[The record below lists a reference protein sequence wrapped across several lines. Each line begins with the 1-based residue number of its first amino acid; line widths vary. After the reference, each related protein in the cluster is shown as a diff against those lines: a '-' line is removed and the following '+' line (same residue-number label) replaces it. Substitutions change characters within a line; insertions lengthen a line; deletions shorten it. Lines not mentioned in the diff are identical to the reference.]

1 MENNLS
7 NKNLNNEENS
17 DNSNAYNNLNHPTG
31 NVDNNNDNNTTKLR
45 TISDIFLNYFGIVAI
60 VSALI
65 YVFLYIIAYSK
76 SSYYNIPIK
85 YFYSNSEKVK
95 PIIYTICIFLIIL
108 PHLKKLKYKII
119 EENIVIISSLS
130 TIFSFIG
137 LFVLFTYTID
147 KPTNILTKIMFVIG
161 LIIVGLYVK
170 LNKKRV
176 SIIFCIVIAIILTG
190 IFIKEKISLNLLPI
204 SLMFIFVIWNY
215 NKKQRKKIDISIN
228 LRDIFMPFV
237 KIICIILLSC
247 LLLYLSLYQNKIMA
261 EIAVYGTK
269 CEVIEVGAKENSI
282 TYKVIMA
289 EYNDSF
295 IIMDG
300 TSANDVLTID
310 NSKFEIIDKNNLDGY
325 ICYKSFKDTTAKF
338 EFY

>member
-1 MENNLS
+1 MENNL
-7 NKNLNNEENS
+7 NNE
-17 DNSNAYNNLNHPTG
+17 DNSNNSNTD
-31 NVDNNNDNNTTKLR
+31 NVDNNTTKFR
-45 TISDIFLNYFGIVAI
+45 TISDFFLNSFDIVASF
-60 VSALI
+60 SALI
-65 YVFLYIIAYSK
+65 YIELYIVAYSK

-85 YFYSNSEKVK
+85 YFYSNSEKVN
-95 PIIYTICIFLIIL
+95 PIIYTVCIFLIIL
-108 PHLKKLKYKII
+108 PHLKNLKYKII
-119 EENIVIISSLS
+119 EENIVVISRLS
-130 TIFSFIG
+130 TIFSLIS
-137 LFVLFTYTID
+137 LVALLTYTID
-147 KPTNILTKIMFVIG
+147 KPTNILTKIMFVMG

-170 LNKKRV
+170 LNKERV
-176 SIIFCIVIAIILTG
+176 SIIVCIVIAIII
-190 IFIKEKISLNLLPI
+190 IFAVICLKEKINLNLLPI
-204 SLMFIFVIWNY
+204 SLMFVFVIWNKE
-215 NKKQRKKIDISIN
+215 NIN
-228 LRDIFMPFV
+228 IFMPFV

-247 LLLYLSLYQNKIMA
+247 LLLYLSLYLNNIMA
-261 EIAVYGTK
+261 EIAVYGDK
-269 CEVIEVGAKENSI
+269 YEVIEVGVKENSI

>member
-1 MENNLS
+1 MEMKNNLS
-7 NKNLNNEENS
+7 NESLINE
-17 DNSNAYNNLNHPTG
+17 DNSNNSNADNNLNQPTD
-31 NVDNNNDNNTTKLR
+31 NVDNNNDNNITKFK
-45 TISDIFLNYFGIVAI
+45 TISDFFLDSFGIVSI

-65 YVFLYIIAYSK
+65 YIYLYIVAYSK

-95 PIIYTICIFLIIL
+95 PIIYTVCIFLIIL
-108 PHLKKLKYKII
+108 PHLRNLKYKII
-119 EENIVIISSLS
+119 EENIVVVSSLS

-137 LFVLFTYTID
+137 LVVLFTYTID
-147 KPTNILTKIMFVIG
+147 KPTNILTKIMFVMG

-170 LNKKRV
+170 LNKERV
-176 SIIFCIVIAIILTG
+176 SIIVCIVIAIII
-190 IFIKEKISLNLLPI
+190 IFAVICLKEKINLNLLPI
-204 SLMFIFVIWNY
+204 SLMFVFVIWNKE
-215 NKKQRKKIDISIN
+215 NIN
-228 LRDIFMPFV
+228 IFMPFV

-247 LLLYLSLYQNKIMA
+247 LLLYLSLYLNNIMA
-261 EIAVYGTK
+261 EIAVYGDK
-269 CEVIEVGAKENSI
+269 YEVIEVGVKENSI

>member
-7 NKNLNNEENS
+7 NESLINE
-17 DNSNAYNNLNHPTG
+17 DNSNNSNADNNLNQPTD
-31 NVDNNNDNNTTKLR
+31 NVDNNNDNNITKFK
-45 TISDIFLNYFGIVAI
+45 TISDFFLDSFGIVSI

-65 YVFLYIIAYSK
+65 YIYLYIVAYSK

-95 PIIYTICIFLIIL
+95 PIIYTVCIFLIIL
-108 PHLKKLKYKII
+108 PHLRNLKYKII
-119 EENIVIISSLS
+119 EENIVVVSSLS

-147 KPTNILTKIMFVIG
+147 KPTNILTKIMFVMG

-170 LNKKRV
+170 LNKERI
-176 SIIFCIVIAIILTG
+176 SIIVYIVTAIII
-190 IFIKEKISLNLLPI
+190 IFEVICVKEKINLYLLPI
-204 SLMFIFVIWNY
+204 SLMFIFVIWNHD
-215 NKKQRKKIDISIN
+215 KKDKENIN
-228 LRDIFMPFV
+228 IFMLFV
-237 KIICIILLSC
+237 KIICIILLPC
-247 LLLYLSLYQNKIMA
+247 LLLYLSLYQNNIMA
-261 EIAVYGTK
+261 EIAVYGDK
-269 CEVIEVGAKENSI
+269 CELIEVGVKENSI

-300 TSANDVLTID
+300 TSSNDVLTID

>member
-1 MENNLS
+1 MKNNLS
-7 NKNLNNEENS
+7 NESLINE
-17 DNSNAYNNLNHPTG
+17 DNSNNSNADNNLNQPTD
-31 NVDNNNDNNTTKLR
+31 NVDNNNDNNITKFK
-45 TISDIFLNYFGIVAI
+45 TISDFFLDSFGIVSI

-65 YVFLYIIAYSK
+65 YIYLYIVAYSK

-95 PIIYTICIFLIIL
+95 PIIYTVCIFLIIL
-108 PHLKKLKYKII
+108 PHLRNLKYKII
-119 EENIVIISSLS
+119 EENIVVVSSLS

-137 LFVLFTYTID
+137 LVVLFTYTID
-147 KPTNILTKIMFVIG
+147 KPTNILTKIMFVMG

-170 LNKKRV
+170 LNKERV
-176 SIIFCIVIAIILTG
+176 SIIVCIVIAIII
-190 IFIKEKISLNLLPI
+190 IFAVICLKEKINLNLLPI
-204 SLMFIFVIWNY
+204 SLMFVFVIWNKE
-215 NKKQRKKIDISIN
+215 NIN
-228 LRDIFMPFV
+228 IFMPFV

-247 LLLYLSLYQNKIMA
+247 LLLYLSLYLNNIMA
-261 EIAVYGTK
+261 EIAVYGDK
-269 CEVIEVGAKENSI
+269 YEVIEVGVKENSI